1 MYWGKTDCMDGDGR
15 IRALMALLRGEY
27 HACRMVHISSVEED
41 SRRRQ
46 SPNASGLLMSSPF
59 LGELNGP
66 HCAPGLGAEVTGR

>member
-46 SPNASGLLMSSPF
+46 SPNASVWSMNDLATVQRLP
-59 LGELNGP
+59 
-66 HCAPGLGAEVTGR
+66 